1 MQESEEKVIVMSGMD
16 EGALEELVRFAYCGK
31 VTLTEDSVLELLVAA
46 NRLQMP
52 QVVEQACDFL
62 LQRMDSSNCLVRSP
76 ALPQPPCD
84 HDRALIHLHHH
95 HPTPTPTPQ
104 AILGIASTYSC
115 ASMKARAEAYIHRH
129 FESVYKGEEFLAM
142 PFDQL
147 VALLGS
153 DSISITS
160 EQITFQGAYVWA
172 CVRSAPGGLRGDV
185 GLVGLVCVA
194 YHCQLLNHS
203 GGAVGDARPGEPR
216 PAHPAPPQHRPPR
229 GEPARLTTTAMD
241 PNRLIDPQQ

>member
-1 MQESEEKVIVMSGMD
+1 MQESEEKVIVMSGID

-62 LQRMDSSNCLVRSP
+62 LQRMDSSNCL
-76 ALPQPPCD
+76 
-84 HDRALIHLHHH
+84 
-95 HPTPTPTPQ
+95 

-129 FESVYKGEEFLAM
+129 FESVYQGDEFLAM

-147 VALLGS
+147 AALLGS
-153 DSISITS
+153 DSVSVTS
-160 EQITFQGAYVWA
+160 EETTFRGAWF
-172 CVRSAPGGLRGDV
+172 LF
-185 GLVGLVCVA
+185 
-194 YHCQLLNHS
+194 
-203 GGAVGDARPGEPR
+203 
-216 PAHPAPPQHRPPR
+216 
-229 GEPARLTTTAMD
+229 
-241 PNRLIDPQQ
+241 